1 LQSVEVIGEGMDFNF
16 DFEMAQV
23 AEPRVVLSA
32 RSEGE
37 ALMQPRE
44 STTTSEATL
53 EWSETME
60 KAMGAYGEA
69 IRKLA
74 DR

>member
-1 LQSVEVIGEGMDFNF
+1 MDFNF
-16 DFEMAQV
+16 DVEMAPGTQ
-23 AEPRVVLSA
+23 PRVGPSA
-32 RSEGE
+32 KSGGE
-37 ALMQPRE
+37 AAMLKRE

>member
-1 LQSVEVIGEGMDFNF
+1 MDFNF

-23 AEPRVVLSA
+23 AEPKVIVSA

-37 ALMQPRE
+37 AEAVMQPRE
-44 STTTSEATL
+44 STTTSEAAL

-60 KAMGAYGEA
+60 KAMNAYGEA